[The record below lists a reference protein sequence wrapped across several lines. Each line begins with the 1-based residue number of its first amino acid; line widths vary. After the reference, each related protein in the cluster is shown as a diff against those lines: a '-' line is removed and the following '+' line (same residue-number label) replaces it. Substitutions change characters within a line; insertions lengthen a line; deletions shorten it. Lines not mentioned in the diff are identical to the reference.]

1 MYIILIIVELL
12 VEKILIIV
20 YIIIVEVRIE
30 FYLVYYLIFS
40 VFESVLGLGLLVII
54 VRFRG
59 NDLYYILGCQI
70 SPFRF
75 FPLYSMLYK
84 KCYSDRI

>member
-1 MYIILIIVELL
+1 LISVILLVLIYKHILIILMELL
-12 VEKILIIV
+12 VINISIII

-40 VFESVLGLGLLVII
+40 VCERVLGLGLLVII

-59 NDLYYILGCQI
+59 NDLYYIFN
-70 SPFRF
+70 FRKF
-75 FPLYSMLYK
+75 
-84 KCYSDRI
+84 

>member
-1 MYIILIIVELL
+1 VLIYKYLLIILIIVELL
-12 VEKILIIV
+12 VVNISIIV

-40 VFESVLGLGLLVII
+40 VCENVLGLGLIVII

-59 NDLYYILGCQI
+59 IDLYYLFNFKIKL
-70 SPFRF
+70 SVDNFY
-75 FPLYSMLYK
+75 LV
-84 KCYSDRI
+84 